1 MQIEKIPEMIND
13 EISKINKN
21 KEITDKKL
29 KLLKEKIEL
38 LNKEKSDYEN
48 KLEELS
54 ELYSEAVDNN
64 KKHENYIFE
73 LEENIKNLN
82 LNEINKDIISELDI
96 KYKIEIDEYKNM
108 IIKKD
113 ENNEILLNS
122 KITLENSVKDLKKHI
137 ETLYN
142 QMQKDSENI
151 IITKL
156 EFPLEDTKDLNNQK
170 TLIGKDLYVIK
181 NKIDL
186 GKKEDIQN
194 LQENTNLI
202 DNNSDELKEQIKIL
216 ENQALKNN
224 KIIEELKKYLDL
236 NLKDLNENY
245 ILKKDLDKQLY
256 ELNIKNEGDLSKLR
270 NEISILTNN
279 LKNEKEIYKKLL
291 KENQEFSSKIEE
303 MEKIKIELD
312 EKINKISQLEYEL
325 VKLLNVEENN
335 STNQKIIQELE
346 SKINNLN
353 ELIFEKEKDLENLN
367 LQFSDSENK
376 CKNFIIEN
384 KEILIN
390 QSKIE
395 VYHNGQIEEKKNIID
410 NLTGN
415 VQNLTEHCE
424 KILQEN
430 NLNKINFEKEIS
442 GLNREQKKLNL
453 ENKNIKNDIEIYI
466 KEIEF
471 LKNSLN
477 SHQDKNEKDKENM
490 IILENQNKE
499 ISDLNHKLICKDE
512 EYNEIVKK
520 YQKILNEN
528 EDKDYRISELE
539 SLKIENNTNINNLI
553 NDLQKEKN
561 KNIKKSEIFERLQEE
576 KILIEKKYE
585 FLLDEKLK
593 ISENLEK
600 LNKENSELIKKLEIS
615 KNEYSQILEKF
626 KNLQIAKE
634 TITNQFIEA
643 QELLNEKDI
652 EIKNLEDDK
661 SNINFLIDE
670 NENYKEEILKKN
682 EIIKDLNLEV
692 QKNKNKSEE
701 ILNQRIKMINEE
713 KTSLID
719 KLKEVNESLLNNK
732 KAEFE
737 EILDKKNNTIKDL
750 KSKILEQQTIL

>member
-236 NLKDLNENY
+236 NLKDLN
-245 ILKKDLDKQLY
+245 
-256 ELNIKNEGDLSKLR
+256 G
-270 NEISILTNN
+270 
-279 LKNEKEIYKKLL
+279 
-291 KENQEFSSKIEE
+291 
-303 MEKIKIELD
+303 
-312 EKINKISQLEYEL
+312 
-325 VKLLNVEENN
+325 
-335 STNQKIIQELE
+335 
-346 SKINNLN
+346 
-353 ELIFEKEKDLENLN
+353 
-367 LQFSDSENK
+367 
-376 CKNFIIEN
+376 
-384 KEILIN
+384 
-390 QSKIE
+390 
-395 VYHNGQIEEKKNIID
+395 
-410 NLTGN
+410 
-415 VQNLTEHCE
+415 
-424 KILQEN
+424 
-430 NLNKINFEKEIS
+430 
-442 GLNREQKKLNL
+442 
-453 ENKNIKNDIEIYI
+453 
-466 KEIEF
+466 
-471 LKNSLN
+471 
-477 SHQDKNEKDKENM
+477 
-490 IILENQNKE
+490 
-499 ISDLNHKLICKDE
+499 
-512 EYNEIVKK
+512 
-520 YQKILNEN
+520 
-528 EDKDYRISELE
+528 
-539 SLKIENNTNINNLI
+539 
-553 NDLQKEKN
+553 
-561 KNIKKSEIFERLQEE
+561 
-576 KILIEKKYE
+576 
-585 FLLDEKLK
+585 
-593 ISENLEK
+593 
-600 LNKENSELIKKLEIS
+600 
-615 KNEYSQILEKF
+615 
-626 KNLQIAKE
+626 
-634 TITNQFIEA
+634 
-643 QELLNEKDI
+643 
-652 EIKNLEDDK
+652 
-661 SNINFLIDE
+661 
-670 NENYKEEILKKN
+670 
-682 EIIKDLNLEV
+682 
-692 QKNKNKSEE
+692 
-701 ILNQRIKMINEE
+701 
-713 KTSLID
+713 
-719 KLKEVNESLLNNK
+719 
-732 KAEFE
+732 
-737 EILDKKNNTIKDL
+737 
-750 KSKILEQQTIL
+750 